1 MRRRLPRWAKIAI
14 EVAALGLLGLLF
26 VRILEREEV
35 PEHLQRIT
43 TRTVVG
49 VLAFQLVIQGLATF
63 QWGLV
68 LREAGM
74 FRGPWQAFTAR
85 LAGFAVTYLTPSMY
99 FGGEPVRASVYKR
112 EGFGYRKLYA
122 TIVLDKYIELST
134 KFPCIIAGFAIL
146 VVLIKPSA
154 VLVSGA
160 GAVLAFLLGFFVL
173 LVVRLFDRPDLFTR
187 FVKRLVRPLARFNR
201 RLAVRGIVA
210 MKEFARDV
218 AEIMAHRRVFYL
230 AMLTGVT
237 VAVVE
242 VLQTFFILGE
252 LDPSWTA
259 GDRLARSF
267 VIFATVFIQALVGIL
282 PGNLGGMEGT
292 HLVIFNVLGIG
303 SARSLIYT
311 IILRIGQM
319 SMVLLGILS
328 IVAWRVRRAE
338 RFASVP
344 ERRSPAVVKR
354 GESPLQGHLRKG
366 ADRNRTDA

>member
-1 MRRRLPRWAKIAI
+1 MRTRLPRWARILLEA
-14 EVAALGLLGLLF
+14 VALGFLVLLF
-26 VRILEREEV
+26 VLVLDRDELLG
-35 PEHLQRIT
+35 HLQRIT
-43 TRTVVG
+43 ARTVFG
-49 VLAFQLVIQGLATF
+49 VLAFQLAIQGLGTF
-63 QWGLV
+63 QWSLV
-68 LREAGM
+68 LREAGI

-112 EGFGYRKLYA
+112 ERIASQRLYA

-146 VVLIKPSA
+146 AVLIRPSV
-154 VLVSGA
+154 VLVSA
-160 GAVLAFLLGFFVL
+160 VGAVLAFLLGFFVL
-173 LVVRLFDRPDLFTR
+173 LVVRLFNRPDLIAR
-187 FVKRLVRPLARFNR
+187 FVKRLVRPLARINR
-201 RLAVRGIVA
+201 RLAVKVIVA

-237 VAVVE
+237 VSVVE
-242 VLQTFFILGE
+242 VLQTFFILGA
-252 LDPSWTA
+252 LDPSWA
-259 GDRLARSF
+259 AVDRLVRSF
-267 VIFATVFIQALVGIL
+267 VIFATVFIQALVGLL

-292 HLVIFNVLGIG
+292 HLAIFNVLGIG

-319 SMVLLGILS
+319 AMVLLGILA
-328 IVAWRVRRAE
+328 IVAWRL
-338 RFASVP
+338 
-344 ERRSPAVVKR
+344 K
-354 GESPLQGHLRKG
+354 RKG